1 VKFSVLVLISLFCAA
16 SFGLHA
22 ARQPPAPY
30 TAVEVDRFTANPG
43 VTYPFENRS
52 ALADDIAREISLAFP
67 TVIIVRQGEASP
79 EGHARL
85 RITGVVTEFKPGST
99 AKGPLLGFGP
109 GSSGVRAQVE
119 FSDAATGQ
127 VLLRRELSGITWI
140 ALAGASTRTAG
151 DSLARK
157 IAKLCNSARLVA
169 SY

>member
-1 VKFSVLVLISLFCAA
+1 MKISFVVIIAIFCAT
-16 SFGLHA
+16 SLGLHA

-30 TAVEVDRFTANPG
+30 TAVEVDRFTAAPG
-43 VTYPFENRS
+43 VAFPFEYRS

-67 TVIIVRQGEASP
+67 SVIIVRQGEASP
-79 EGHARL
+79 DGHAPL
-85 RITGVVTEFKPGST
+85 RITGVVTKFKPSIG
-99 AKGPLLGFGP
+99 LGA

-127 VLLRRELSGITWI
+127 VLLRRELSGVTWI
-140 ALAGASTRTAG
+140 ALAGGSTRPPG
-151 DSLARK
+151 DSLTRK